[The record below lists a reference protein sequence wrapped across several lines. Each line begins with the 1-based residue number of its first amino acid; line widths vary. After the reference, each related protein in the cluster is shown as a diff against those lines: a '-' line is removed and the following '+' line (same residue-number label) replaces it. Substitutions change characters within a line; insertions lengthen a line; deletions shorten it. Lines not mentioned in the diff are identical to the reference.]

1 MALHNLLKAT
11 PEPCCHEQAGD
22 SPSVKITKK
31 NIDGKI
37 TMKSIDKMRDMLL
50 LILLLTALCGLTH
63 ADAYTLNC
71 PVLSQWTTRANGM
84 CNISNR
90 YHCLY
95 DANKKQ
101 NMEAC
106 RDGPKFEAPGYKIQI
121 IGSFER
127 VPCANDRFQ
136 PITFWTNSNLCKF
149 GKSVCTDEGQ
159 VLFSLGTAKTDS
171 TCRCDYTKG
180 YDFVVRPKSSCFCF
194 PSEEDCSCYIRNCPS
209 GFVLSPGNFCCFKK
223 I

>member
-1 MALHNLLKAT
+1 MFYIDRNIKPISIASHSLKY
-11 PEPCCHEQAGD
+11 
-22 SPSVKITKK
+22 
-31 NIDGKI
+31 
-37 TMKSIDKMRDMLL
+37 SIF
-50 LILLLTALCGLTH
+50 IF
-63 ADAYTLNC
+63 
-71 PVLSQWTTRANGM
+71 V
-84 CNISNR
+84 
-90 YHCLY
+90 
-95 DANKKQ
+95 
-101 NMEAC
+101 
-106 RDGPKFEAPGYKIQI
+106 GYKIQI

-209 GFVLSPGNFCCFKK
+209 GFVLSPGM
-223 I
+223 IY